1 MAGYSMY
8 FVLFIIFLTLCK
20 CYNSEL
26 QSRKRRQA
34 PILTEL
40 DVNIVKSKLNLEDL

>member
-1 MAGYSMY
+1 ME
-8 FVLFIIFLTLCK
+8 IIVCK
-20 CYNSEL
+20 GCHMMT
-26 QSRKRRQA
+26 RRQA